1 MGEIS
6 LLQNFLSKNRDTLIA
21 RCRSRVA
28 DRRAPRAAEQELWYG
43 IPLFL
48 DQLIDALRLEQD
60 SASDAGTAPF
70 APPAIQKT
78 WSSSDIA
85 TTAAQHGNELFLRG
99 FTVGQVVYD
108 YGDLCQAITDLA
120 IEQNAAIST
129 AEFRTLNRCLDNAIA
144 DAVTEFGHQR
154 EELATDS
161 YTRSTNER
169 LGILAHELRNLIH
182 RAILAVA
189 AMKEGSVGLGG
200 ATGALLDRSLTGL
213 HDLVDRTLVDVR
225 LTAGLSERRERI
237 VVADL
242 IGEVQV
248 AATIEAVGRDLE
260 FVVAP
265 IDLALAVDGD
275 RQILAA
281 SIANVLQNAVKF
293 TRPHSRVSLTVCAAA
308 DRILIGVED
317 ECGGLPEGKTEEI
330 FRPFTQ
336 LGAERTGLGLGLAI
350 SRRGVEANGGTLHVR
365 NLPGTGC
372 VFTID
377 LARADL
383 PSSARGR
390 LHPEPEEAR
399 RRPRLM

>member
-1 MGEIS
+1 MGET
-6 LLQNFLSKNRDTLIA
+6 LLQDFLRKNRDMLIA

-28 DRRAPRAAEQELWYG
+28 ARRAPRAAEQELWYG
-43 IPLFL
+43 ISLFL
-48 DQLIDALRLEQD
+48 DQLIDALRLEQN
-60 SASDAGTAPF
+60 SGASDAGTPF

-85 TTAAQHGNELFLRG
+85 TTAAQHGNELFRRG

-108 YGDLCQAITDLA
+108 YGDLCQAITDVA
-120 IEQNAAIST
+120 VEQGAAISA

-144 DAVTEFGHQR
+144 DAVTEFGHRR
-154 EELATDS
+154 EERTSDEHM
-161 YTRSTNER
+161 RSTNER
-169 LGILAHELRNLIH
+169 LGILAHELRNLVH

-213 HDLVDRTLVDVR
+213 HDLIDRTLVDVR

-242 IGEVQV
+242 IAEAQV
-248 AATIEAVGRDLE
+248 AATIEAAGRDLE
-260 FVVAP
+260 LIVTP
-265 IDLALAVDGD
+265 IETDLAVEGD

-281 SIANVLQNAVKF
+281 AVANVLQNAVKF
-293 TRPHSRVSLTVCAAA
+293 TRPHSRVSLTAYAAA

-317 ECGGLPEGKTEEI
+317 ECGGLPEGMTEEI

-336 LGAERTGLGLGLAI
+336 LGAERAGLGLGLTI
-350 SRRGVEANGGTLHVR
+350 SRRGVEANGGKLHAR
-365 NLPGTGC
+365 DLPGTGC

-377 LARADL
+377 LPRADP
-383 PSSARGR
+383 PSPARGR
-390 LHPEPEEAR
+390 IRPEPEEAR
-399 RRPRLM
+399 RRARLM

>member
-1 MGEIS
+1 MIDTM
-6 LLQNFLSKNRDTLIA
+6 LPDFLSKNRDTLIA
-21 RCRSRVA
+21 RCRSKVA
-28 DRRAPRAAEQELWYG
+28 ARRAPRAADQELWYG

-48 DQLIDALRLEQD
+48 DQLISALRLER
-60 SASDAGTAPF
+60 DAGA
-70 APPAIQKT
+70 

-85 TTAAQHGNELFLRG
+85 KSAAQHGHELFRQG

-120 IEQNAAIST
+120 VEQNAAIAP

-154 EELATDS
+154 EELTSDE

-169 LGILAHELRNLIH
+169 LGFLAHELRNLVH
-182 RAILAVA
+182 RAIISVA

-200 ATGALLDRSLTGL
+200 ATGALLDRSLMGL
-213 HDLVDRTLVDVR
+213 RDLVDRTLVDVR

-237 VVADL
+237 VVADF
-242 IGEVQV
+242 IAEVQV
-248 AATIEAVGRDLE
+248 AATIEAAGRDLE
-260 FVVAP
+260 FIVAP
-265 IDLALAVDGD
+265 IGKDLAVDGD

-281 SIANVLQNAVKF
+281 AVANVLQNAVKF
-293 TRPHSRVSLTVCAAA
+293 TRPHTRVALQAYAAA

-317 ECGGLPEGKTEEI
+317 ECGGLPDGKTEEI

-350 SRRGVEANGGTLHVR
+350 SRRGVEANGGQLHVR
-365 NLPGTGC
+365 DLPGTGC

-377 LARADL
+377 LPRADPPKSRYAIL
-383 PSSARGR
+383 A
-390 LHPEPEEAR
+390 
-399 RRPRLM
+399 